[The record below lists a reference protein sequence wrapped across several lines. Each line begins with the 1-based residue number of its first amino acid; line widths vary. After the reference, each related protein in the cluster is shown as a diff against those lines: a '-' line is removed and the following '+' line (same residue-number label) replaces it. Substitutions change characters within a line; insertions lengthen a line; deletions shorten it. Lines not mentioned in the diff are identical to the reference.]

1 MKKILLV
8 VCFILTLGLSGCV
21 INDAFKDEPE
31 LQSLTGVLKEQTT
44 SDKELKGT
52 HVLLVEEGSQ
62 DSTSSLVSYPLRSL
76 SLNLS
81 GKNYLDNKVQV
92 IGFKNTKDGVFE
104 VTGISVVEA
113 LHEIELDPEFIEYKN
128 TDFGIELKYY
138 NNWQINESETEIAF
152 NIPKTEAETTDAD
165 QIKISQVIFNYTPV
179 ILEDGKEL
187 DPLIAFANENLK
199 DRANPESLLN
209 KIGPDNLNALKIE
222 NSSKEIDYY
231 LYRNGFIYKIAFIPS
246 QDSSVSNVNIF
257 NEMIAEFKFIGF
269 TTEDN
274 SGNDIPADGDS
285 TTPEESLSIPN
296 LDISFSTFESLPFS
310 FSGQYPASW
319 YYAGSQGSG
328 ENILRHYGFSDESVT
343 ENNELISLDLIS
355 DEIPSEGKKVSGN
368 NKDLIIV
375 ENNDT
380 YNVYATVENQ
390 NYLVTGDKKYKDFIL
405 YIANSLVHIET
416 TP

>member
-1 MKKILLV
+1 MKKILLII
-8 VCFILTLGLSGCV
+8 CFVLTLGLSGCA

-44 SDKELKGT
+44 SDKDLKGT
-52 HVLLVEEGSQ
+52 HVLLVEEGQ
-62 DSTSSLVSYPLRSL
+62 DSTTSLVSYPLRSL

-113 LHEIELDPEFIEYKN
+113 LHEIELEPEFVEYKN

-138 NNWQINESETEIAF
+138 NNWQINESETEVVF
-152 NIPKTEAETTDAD
+152 NTPKTDEETTDSD
-165 QIKISQVIFNYTPV
+165 QIKISQVVFNYTPV
-179 ILEDGKEL
+179 ILEDSKEL
-187 DPLIAFANENLK
+187 DPLVAFANENLK
-199 DRANPESLLN
+199 DISNPESLLN

-222 NSSKEIDYY
+222 NSNGEIDYY
-231 LYRNGFIYKIAFIPS
+231 LYRNGFIYKTSSPS
-246 QDSSVSNVNIF
+246 EPSNMKIF
-257 NEMIAEFKFIGF
+257 NEMLAEFRFTGF
-269 TTEDN
+269 TSEDN
-274 SGNDIPADGDS
+274 SENDIIEES
-285 TTPEESLSIPN
+285 PEESLSIPN
-296 LDISFSTFESLPFS
+296 LDISFATFESLPFS

-343 ENNELISLDLIS
+343 ENNELISLDVIS
-355 DEIPSEGKKVSGN
+355 DEIPSEGEKLSGN
-368 NKDLIIV
+368 NKDLIVV
-375 ENNDT
+375 ENNDI
-380 YNVYATVENQ
+380 YNVYTTVENQ
-390 NYLVTGDKKYKDFIL
+390 NYRISGDKKYKDFIL